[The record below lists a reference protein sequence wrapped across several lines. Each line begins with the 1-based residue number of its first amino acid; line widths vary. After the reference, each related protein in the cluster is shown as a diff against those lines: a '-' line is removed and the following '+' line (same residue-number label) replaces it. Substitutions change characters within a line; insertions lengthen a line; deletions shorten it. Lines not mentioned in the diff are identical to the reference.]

1 MNLSSRRQD
10 GRGAEANDNEMYV
23 IAFADGKEGN
33 LPSLYMY
40 VVLFVIHNYY
50 DCMEQNGVLI
60 LGL

>member
-23 IAFADGKEGN
+23 TAMLMGGKVIYR
-33 LPSLYMY
+33 LYIY
-40 VVLFVIHNYY
+40 VVLFVMHNYY
-50 DCMEQNGVLI
+50 ECMEQNGVLI